1 MTTKTMSTTTT
12 STSSTSRTLRFA
24 GHELL
29 RLRRDMATIFFSV
42 GLPIFFYLIFGALQ
56 SYGPVS
62 YTHL

>member
-1 MTTKTMSTTTT
+1 MTTKTMSENTT

-56 SYGPVS
+56 AYGQ
-62 YTHL
+62 